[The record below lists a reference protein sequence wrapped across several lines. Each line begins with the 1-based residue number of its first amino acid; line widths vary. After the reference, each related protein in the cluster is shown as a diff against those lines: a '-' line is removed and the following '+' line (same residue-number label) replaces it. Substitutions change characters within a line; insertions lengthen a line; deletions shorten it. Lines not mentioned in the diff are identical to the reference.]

1 MSKLDVTYQKCQNAF
16 PLYYFNNLGVTHLKL
31 QKYNMAIYYFSKALK
46 FIDKTF
52 SGTLS
57 ASADSEN
64 PNERISHL
72 NSQKTSEI
80 LYNYGLVRTLVN
92 SFRPFTRAASSRK
105 RSGASK
111 SPQAYSKS
119 TPE

>member
-1 MSKLDVTYQKCQNAF
+1 MSKLDGTYQKCQNAF

-46 FIDKTF
+46 FIDKNF
-52 SGTLS
+52 SGTL
-57 ASADSEN
+57 ADSEN

-72 NSQKTSEI
+72 NSQKSSEI
-80 LYNYGLVRTLVN
+80 LYNYGLVSSLVN
-92 SFRPFTRAASSRK
+92 SSRPFTRVASLRK